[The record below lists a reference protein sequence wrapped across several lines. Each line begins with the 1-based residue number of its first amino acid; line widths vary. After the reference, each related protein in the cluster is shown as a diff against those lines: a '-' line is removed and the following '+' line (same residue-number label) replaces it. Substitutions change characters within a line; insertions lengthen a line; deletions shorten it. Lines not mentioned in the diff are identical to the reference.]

1 MQNWRKNSQ
10 IFAIYWDRAIPVE
23 YIWLHFI
30 LNCTCFY
37 ATKIMNHQKR
47 FCMKLKMNFL
57 MKERVFGGL
66 SAGIPVTAD
75 VMGSSSDSNAVRRA
89 LIKAARHVY
98 QKKLE

>member
-1 MQNWRKNSQ
+1 
-10 IFAIYWDRAIPVE
+10 
-23 YIWLHFI
+23 
-30 LNCTCFY
+30 
-37 ATKIMNHQKR
+37 
-47 FCMKLKMNFL
+47 MKLKMNFL